1 MRVHSLYKVNS
12 GGTFENGRLAPLA
25 ALTGLPCVASDRRL
39 QKPILPE
46 PETLGPPQQTNA
58 VPEAGELF
66 DRAFKLALPKI
77 LKNQRPSMFNRALYR
92 RLLRNCC
99 LHRRHSSR
107 HRNGGFVF
115 APYPIPARIPQ
126 LAVTTVW
133 VSCMPDLR
141 VQRRVPWICVAACIY
156 INVHTYKYIYI
167 YI

>member
-1 MRVHSLYKVNS
+1 MRVHSLYTVNS
-12 GGTFENGRLAPLA
+12 EGTFENGRLAPST
-25 ALTGLPCVASDRRL
+25 ALTGLPRVASDRRL

-46 PETLGPPQQTNA
+46 PGTLGPPQQTNA

-66 DRAFKLALPKI
+66 DSAFELALPKI
-77 LKNQRPSMFNRALYR
+77 LKNQRPSMLDRALFR

-99 LHRRHSSR
+99 LHRRHGGR
-107 HRNGGFVF
+107 HRNGGLIF

-133 VSCMPDLR
+133 VSCMPDLW
-141 VQRRVPWICVAACIY
+141 VQRRVPRIGVAACIY
-156 INVHTYKYIYI
+156 VYVHTYKYIYI